1 MGICQARVI
10 YKLSLTSMA
19 FVVER
24 FNRHPVNGLVKA
36 AEINRKAPVIFLMV
50 VSIRFTEA
58 ER

>member
-1 MGICQARVI
+1 MI